1 MIQSIANFKFQR
13 FGQLVLFSL
22 VVFSCAKKGS
32 EDTIFGEY
40 VDQGSGI
47 SMIVL
52 KSDST
57 YQEFQGKHEINNSEF
72 SDPEIKIAYP
82 ANPKCSGLFI
92 LRLEGSEM
100 VLTLNPQNAGYPCY
114 ESKFLWEEDGFRQK
128 SGVTP
133 GSWITFTRKE
143 RK

>member
-1 MIQSIANFKFQR
+1 MIQSIANFQFQR

-22 VVFSCAKKGS
+22 AVLGCTNRGD

-57 YQEFQGKHEINNSEF
+57 YQEFHGKHELSNTEF
-72 SDPEIKIAYP
+72 SDPEIKITYP
-82 ANPKCSGLFI
+82 ANPKCTGKFV
-92 LRLEGSEM
+92 LRPEGGEM
-100 VLTLNPQNAGYPCY
+100 VITLIPQNASYPCY
-114 ESKFLWEEDGFRQK
+114 ESRFLWEVDRFRQK

-133 GSWITFTRKE
+133 GSWITYARK
-143 RK
+143 